1 MGGVAAGPAS
11 LTAAVEP
18 TFHPVLRSGE
28 CVVGPPGEPGFHKV
42 LAGPSEV
49 LVTRMAGG
57 EVVAFAAECPHQAT
71 PLDAASF
78 FEGKLR
84 CGRHLYLYDVETG
97 ENLLPARDASPEALR
112 RLKPGYLPI
121 HRVEESDGWIHVAE
135 SPEPAPPC
143 YDPAAERPLP
153 PGSTASP
160 PAAPAPAPAAVAAAA
175 AAAGPVEHP
184 PESLDVRV
192 GEEFELVLATSPRPA
207 HMWRSAV
214 SAPAVAMVSEGF
226 APDQPPRH
234 VARLVAKAP
243 GDAEVRFT
251 YGTPWSAESVEAR
264 SFVVRVTA

>member
-1 MGGVAAGPAS
+1 M
-11 LTAAVEP
+11 EP
-18 TFHPVLRSGE
+18 TFHAVLRSGE
-28 CVVGPPGEPGFHKV
+28 CVVGTPGEPGFHKV
-42 LAGPSEV
+42 LAGASEV

-57 EVVAFAAECPHQAT
+57 EVVAFAAACPHQAT
-71 PLDAASF
+71 PLDAATF
-78 FEGKLR
+78 WEGKLR
-84 CGRHLYLYDVETG
+84 CGRHLYLYDLETG

-112 RLKPGYLPI
+112 RLKPGFLPI
-121 HRVEESDGWIHVAE
+121 HRVQEHDGWIHVAE
-135 SPEPAPPC
+135 APEPAPTC

-153 PGSTASP
+153 PGSNSSPTPAASP
-160 PAAPAPAPAAVAAAA
+160 APPVAPAAV
-175 AAAGPVEHP
+175 GPVEHP

-251 YGTPWSAESVEAR
+251 YGTPWGVEAVEAR
-264 SFVVRVTA
+264 SFMVRVTA